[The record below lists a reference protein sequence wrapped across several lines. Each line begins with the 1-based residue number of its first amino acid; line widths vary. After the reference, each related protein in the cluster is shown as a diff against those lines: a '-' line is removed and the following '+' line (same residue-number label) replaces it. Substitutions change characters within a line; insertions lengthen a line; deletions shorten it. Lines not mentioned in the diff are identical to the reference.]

1 MISLARRAILVE
13 EEGIPG
19 AYYLLVRALVSD
31 SLKIKA

>member
-1 MISLARRAILVE
+1 MIGLARRAMLVE

-19 AYYLLVRALVSD
+19 AHYLPVRAPVSD

>member
-1 MISLARRAILVE
+1 MIGLARRAILVE

-19 AYYLLVRALVSD
+19 AYYLLVRAPVSD